1 LSFSEIQCGIE
12 NALACD
18 SVFSAKPAMM
28 RAFKSAKNAV
38 KVKGKGE
45 DTTGDD

>member
-18 SVFSAKPAMM
+18 TVLSAKPAMM
-28 RAFKSAKNAV
+28 RAFQSAKNAV
-38 KVKGKGE
+38 KGKGE
-45 DTTGDD
+45 DRVGDD

>member
-1 LSFSEIQCGIE
+1 LSFSEIQCGID